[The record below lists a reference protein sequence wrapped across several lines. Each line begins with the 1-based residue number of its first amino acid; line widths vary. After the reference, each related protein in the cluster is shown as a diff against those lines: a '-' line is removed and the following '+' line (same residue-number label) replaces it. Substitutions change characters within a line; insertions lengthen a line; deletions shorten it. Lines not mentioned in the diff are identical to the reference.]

1 MLFHAFLTLG
11 AADEKSRVI
20 LIISAF
26 VYELVFFCSAFG
38 IIYFVFFDILAII
51 FCGELLLCSCLFGV
65 LQASSVWM
73 PTSFCRF
80 GEFSAIVSLNN
91 LSFYL
96 IFTSAPPFIQ

>member
-38 IIYFVFFDILAII
+38 IIYFVFLTFWL
-51 FCGELLLCSCLFGV
+51 
-65 LQASSVWM
+65 
-73 PTSFCRF
+73 
-80 GEFSAIVSLNN
+80 
-91 LSFYL
+91 
-96 IFTSAPPFIQ
+96 